1 MTIITTP
8 VDRDS
13 LIRLQAGDTVR
24 INGDILVFRDQV
36 HRLLNEMIARGE
48 ELPFSLRNEIV
59 YYCGPT
65 PARHGRPVGSAG
77 PTTASR
83 MDKYTG
89 PLLEKGVAM
98 TIGKGDRSIEVV
110 DLLKHHRAV
119 YLVAIGGAGALIAR
133 HIVAT
138 EIIGF
143 PDLGTE
149 AARRFTVKEMPA
161 VVGID
166 SRGISAFVDAAAALR

>member
-8 VDRDS
+8 VDRES
-13 LIRLQAGDTVR
+13 VVRLHAGDTVR

-36 HRLLNEMIARGE
+36 HRLLNEMIERGE
-48 ELPFSLRNEIV
+48 DLPFSLRNEVV

-65 PARHGRPVGSAG
+65 PARDGRPVGSAG

-89 PLLEKGVAM
+89 PLLEQGVAM
-98 TIGKGDRSIEVV
+98 TIGKGDRSREVV
-110 DLLKHHRAV
+110 ELLKRHHAV

-143 PDLGTE
+143 PDLGAE
-149 AARRFTVKEMPA
+149 AARRFTVKDMPA

-166 SRGISAFVDAAAALR
+166 SEGKSAFADPMAVSR